1 MSNIEKTRSNKT
13 IANLGF
19 LRNQVNDLDYLVSTA
34 EILSRS
40 LSKGISM
47 IWEIDKIRSSVSSN
61 NFNDLSSSD
70 KNNFLKLIYESGP
83 ELNGLKAN
91 LTLAQLNIEKIHE
104 NRRSLAGL

>member
-1 MSNIEKTRSNKT
+1 MKKTRSNKT

-70 KNNFLKLIYESGP
+70 KNNFLKLIYESRSGIKW
-83 ELNGLKAN
+83 LK
-91 LTLAQLNIEKIHE
+91 
-104 NRRSLAGL
+104 S